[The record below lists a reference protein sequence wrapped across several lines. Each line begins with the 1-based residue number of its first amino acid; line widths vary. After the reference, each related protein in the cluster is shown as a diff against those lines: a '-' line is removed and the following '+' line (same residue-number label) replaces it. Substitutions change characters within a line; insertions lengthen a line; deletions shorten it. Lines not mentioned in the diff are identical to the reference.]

1 MVPNLPGGYPQV
13 NPGWPAALAAGACLA
28 ALAPMRRL
36 ASLRVDRLRSWAGAA
51 ALGAGLTRLRVL
63 MALRAPHALDPE
75 PFEADLAGLAQLPR
89 LAELDLDL
97 RMAERLIPKPCPGGG
112 LPPQLAWLGRLR
124 QLRRVRPCKPHTQT
138 CMFPALAQH
147 DHVSCRTCAASSSIG

>member
-1 MVPNLPGGYPQV
+1 MVINAPWCHPQV

-63 MALRAPHALDPE
+63 MAVRAPHALDPK

-97 RMAERLIPKPCPGGG
+97 RMAERLAPAPGPGGG

-124 QLRRVRPCKPHTQT
+124 QLRHVRHCA
-138 CMFPALAQH
+138 CMAPALVQH
-147 DHVSCRTCAASSSIG
+147 DHVNRHTCTAISSAGRKP